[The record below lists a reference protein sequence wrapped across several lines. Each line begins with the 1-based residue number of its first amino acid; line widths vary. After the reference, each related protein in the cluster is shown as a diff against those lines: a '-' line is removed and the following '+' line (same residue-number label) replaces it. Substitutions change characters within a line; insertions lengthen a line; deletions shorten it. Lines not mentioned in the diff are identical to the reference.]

1 MDDLVRDL
9 SILGVDAAASP
20 TQVHERYLELV
31 RRWHPDRFAGDPQGQ
46 AEATIRMRQ
55 IDDAYRRVTARQSWA
70 RASASCAAAPIP
82 TRLPRETVER
92 MVASLGTES
101 VVDWFLRG
109 VDRLFPLLGGDV
121 RRREPPEWI
130 QVANRMSA
138 RLAMA
143 ALIAY
148 GVWLI
153 VAASL
158 THVDY
163 FVTDARGHPAD
174 PLVNPVF
181 QGITGAVAFIA
192 FLFLLWAFT
201 NK

>member
-1 MDDLVRDL
+1 MDELVRDL

-31 RRWHPDRFAGDPQGQ
+31 RRWHPDRFAGDPQGR

-70 RASASCAAAPIP
+70 RASASGPGAPIP
-82 TRLPRETVER
+82 TRLPRETIDR

-109 VDRLFPLLGGDV
+109 FDRLSPLFGGGV
-121 RRREPPEWI
+121 RKQELPAWI

-143 ALIAY
+143 AIIAH
-148 GVWLI
+148 GVWFM
-153 VAASL
+153 VAAAL
-158 THVDY
+158 TKVDY
-163 FVTDARGHPAD
+163 FVTDAHGHPLD

-181 QGITGAVAFIA
+181 QRV
-192 FLFLLWAFT
+192 
-201 NK
+201 